1 MNSDSIRQT
10 YQYTVQVLT
19 PVHIGCGKSYIQ
31 HFDFIQDGQKVR
43 VFDHN
48 RLFVQVEGLGEQA
61 ISALT
66 AALETED
73 MAGFVKECKVNLD
86 DALRHSFSLPNH
98 THTPRDIRQ
107 YIRDGMGRPIIPGS
121 SLKGLFRSA
130 ILSRLV
136 GEQGQ
141 ELVERCS
148 GDLLRQKKII
158 PKYADA
164 ALTRELFGRDA
175 KFNLMRSLAVTD
187 CTLEP
192 SAVRVEPAV
201 VTRLVGGG
209 TTFAP
214 KNWKIWIEGL
224 RPGANATGQVSFDMY
239 LQREAQDKEQF
250 AFKAIL
256 TLEWLVEALRLR
268 TRSFLEKELVFLDD
282 KRGNDAEALRQFY
295 TRMQREIDRLAP
307 NEAIAQF
314 AWGSGWKGMTG
325 EVLGPELSSR
335 ADIRNLLKLAPK
347 YLEFPFPK
355 SRRLI
360 DKAQGTEPIGWVKFI
375 FKEKS
380 GSCHSGSEKSYDSSQ
395 ISLKRIEAAQSWDDL
410 KKVALSELNSEK
422 NHIKYEIAEAFKEA
436 ALRVKTNFP
445 KTWTSE
451 RDQQVADWLAPS
463 GVVWP
468 MQPAAQVESPQRTL
482 LAEEQQRVDRILALE
497 DWGEFKSA
505 DLIIEK
511 LSLSEAEALKQVF
524 CRPKLGVNKK
534 SKNEEK
540 KKTWKAL
547 EAHLRKMK

>member
-10 YQYTVQVLT
+10 YQYTVQALT
-19 PVHIGCGKSYIQ
+19 PVHIGCGKSYVQ

-48 RLFVQVEGLGEQA
+48 RLFAQVEGLGEQA

-66 AALETED
+66 AALEKED
-73 MAGFVKECKVNLD
+73 VAGFVKEYKVNLD

-130 ILSRLV
+130 ILSGLV

-141 ELVERCS
+141 DLVERCS
-148 GDLLRQKKII
+148 GNLLRQEKIN
-158 PKYADA
+158 PKFADA
-164 ALTRELFGRDA
+164 TLTRELFGRDA

-282 KRGNDAEALRQFY
+282 KRGNDAEALKQFY
-295 TRMQREIDRLAP
+295 ARMQREIDRLAP

-325 EVLGPELSSR
+325 EVLGPELSFR

-347 YLEFPFPK
+347 YLGFPFPK

-360 DKAQGTEPIGWVKFI
+360 DKAHGAEPIGWVKII

-380 GSCHSGSEKSYDSSQ
+380 GSCHSGSEKSCDSSQ
-395 ISLKRIEAAQSWDDL
+395 TSLKRIEAAQSWDDL

-422 NHIKYEIAEAFKEA
+422 NHIQVEIAEAFKAA
-436 ALRVKTNFP
+436 ALRVKFNYP

-468 MQPAAQVESPQRTL
+468 IQQTAQVVPLQKALS
-482 LAEEQQRVDRILALE
+482 AEEQQRVERILGWK
-497 DWGEFKSA
+497 DWGQFKNA
-505 DLIIEK
+505 RLIIEE
-511 LSLSEAEALKQVF
+511 LSLPEAEALKQVF
-524 CRPKLGVNKK
+524 LGWELKK
-534 SKNEEK
+534 QKNEEK
-540 KKTWKAL
+540 RKAWKAL
-547 EAHLRKMK
+547 EAYLRKIK

>member
-10 YQYTVQVLT
+10 YQYTVQALT
-19 PVHIGCGKSYIQ
+19 PVHIGCGKSYVQ

-48 RLFVQVEGLGEQA
+48 RLFAQVEGLGEHA

-73 MAGFVKECKVNLD
+73 VAGFVKQYKVNLD

-141 ELVERCS
+141 DLVERCS

-239 LQREAQDKEQF
+239 LQREARDKEQF

-256 TLEWLVEALRLR
+256 TLKWLVEALRLR

-335 ADIRNLLKLAPK
+335 ADIRNLLKLAPQ
-347 YLEFPFPK
+347 YLGFPFPK

-360 DKAQGTEPIGWVKFI
+360 DKAHGAEPIGWVKFI

-380 GSCHSGSEKSYDSSQ
+380 GSCHSGSEKSYHSSQ

-422 NHIKYEIAEAFKEA
+422 NHIQVEIAEAFKAA
-436 ALRVKTNFP
+436 ALRVKFNYP

-468 MQPAAQVESPQRTL
+468 IQQTAQVVPLQKALS
-482 LAEEQQRVDRILALE
+482 AEEQQRVERILGWK
-497 DWGEFKSA
+497 DWGQFKNA
-505 DLIIEK
+505 RLIIEE
-511 LSLSEAEALKQVF
+511 LSLPEAEALKQVF
-524 CRPKLGVNKK
+524 LGWELKK
-534 SKNEEK
+534 QKNEEK
-540 KKTWKAL
+540 RKAWKAL
-547 EAHLRKMK
+547 EAYLRKIK

>member
-10 YQYTVQVLT
+10 YQYTVQALT
-19 PVHIGCGKSYIQ
+19 PVHIGCGKSYVQ

-48 RLFVQVEGLGEQA
+48 RLFAQVEGLGEHA

-73 MAGFVKECKVNLD
+73 VAGFVKQYKVNLD

-130 ILSRLV
+130 ILSGLV

-141 ELVERCS
+141 DLVERCS

-239 LQREAQDKEQF
+239 LQREARDKEQF

-256 TLEWLVEALRLR
+256 TLKWLVEALRLR

-335 ADIRNLLKLAPK
+335 ADIRNLLKLAPQ
-347 YLEFPFPK
+347 YLGFPFPK

-360 DKAQGTEPIGWVKFI
+360 DKAHGAEPIGWVKFI

-380 GSCHSGSEKSYDSSQ
+380 GSCHSGSEKSYHSSQ

-422 NHIKYEIAEAFKEA
+422 NHIQVEIAEAFKAA
-436 ALRVKTNFP
+436 ALRVKFNYP

-468 MQPAAQVESPQRTL
+468 IQQTAQVVPLQKALS
-482 LAEEQQRVDRILALE
+482 AEEQQRVERILGWK
-497 DWGEFKSA
+497 DWGQFKNA
-505 DLIIEK
+505 RLIIEE
-511 LSLSEAEALKQVF
+511 LSLPEAEALKQVF
-524 CRPKLGVNKK
+524 LGWELKK
-534 SKNEEK
+534 QKNEEK
-540 KKTWKAL
+540 RKAWKAL
-547 EAHLRKMK
+547 EAYLRKIK